1 MGSLVHCILSLD
13 SHRTCAASM
22 TVPPGKA
29 GVNLSIGTCW
39 YIHDGTQ
46 HKKPGFFST
55 AVENKARFMGRDMFC
70 RFYVAAQWWI
80 HTPHWFWLQWI
91 DSFDREGFVGMT
103 LAANVEPKPTA
114 AFALSLLA
122 GIFTLVGAFIA
133 STITSLLVPG
143 FPSDLLL
150 IWGSIAGILVLV
162 GSWLLYNNAAQR
174 KLGSTLVLV
183 FSILSMNFIGL
194 ILGLIGGFLGFTY
207 KSTTTTTSSSSRGYT
222 PP

>member
-1 MGSLVHCILSLD
+1 
-13 SHRTCAASM
+13 
-22 TVPPGKA
+22 
-29 GVNLSIGTCW
+29 
-39 YIHDGTQ
+39 
-46 HKKPGFFST
+46 
-55 AVENKARFMGRDMFC
+55 
-70 RFYVAAQWWI
+70 
-80 HTPHWFWLQWI
+80 
-91 DSFDREGFVGMT
+91 MT
-103 LAANVEPKPTA
+103 LAVNVEPKPTA

-207 KSTTTTTSSSSRGYT
+207 KSTTTTKTSSSSRGYT

>member
-1 MGSLVHCILSLD
+1 
-13 SHRTCAASM
+13 
-22 TVPPGKA
+22 
-29 GVNLSIGTCW
+29 
-39 YIHDGTQ
+39 
-46 HKKPGFFST
+46 
-55 AVENKARFMGRDMFC
+55 
-70 RFYVAAQWWI
+70 
-80 HTPHWFWLQWI
+80 
-91 DSFDREGFVGMT
+91 MT

>member
-1 MGSLVHCILSLD
+1 
-13 SHRTCAASM
+13 
-22 TVPPGKA
+22 
-29 GVNLSIGTCW
+29 
-39 YIHDGTQ
+39 
-46 HKKPGFFST
+46 
-55 AVENKARFMGRDMFC
+55 
-70 RFYVAAQWWI
+70 
-80 HTPHWFWLQWI
+80 
-91 DSFDREGFVGMT
+91 MT
-103 LAANVEPKPTA
+103 LAVNVEPKPTA

>member
-1 MGSLVHCILSLD
+1 
-13 SHRTCAASM
+13 
-22 TVPPGKA
+22 
-29 GVNLSIGTCW
+29 
-39 YIHDGTQ
+39 
-46 HKKPGFFST
+46 
-55 AVENKARFMGRDMFC
+55 
-70 RFYVAAQWWI
+70 
-80 HTPHWFWLQWI
+80 
-91 DSFDREGFVGMT
+91 MT
-103 LAANVEPKPTA
+103 LAVNVEPKPTA

-133 STITSLLVPG
+133 TTITSLLVPG

-162 GSWLLYNNAAQR
+162 GSWLLYSNAAQR

-207 KSTTTTTSSSSRGYT
+207 KSPTTTTSSSSRGYT